1 MLFTQYATGI
11 MSMPMNL
18 PHLFASR
25 SGGSS
30 PRASLPL
37 LREEGMFDLRRERL
51 ANGLR
56 VWVKPRPGTATV
68 VLLVQVPV
76 GSRNET
82 KTNNGISHFLEHML
96 FTGTARWS
104 EEEVVEVIR
113 RRGGESNAR
122 TARED

>member
-1 MLFTQYATGI
+1 
-11 MSMPMNL
+11 MSMNFHNWFTSHPSDPSGPPPPQPM
-18 PHLFASR
+18 
-25 SGGSS
+25 
-30 PRASLPL
+30 
-37 LREEGMFDLRRERL
+37 LREEGMFDLRRARL

-68 VLLVQVPV
+68 VLLLQVPV
-76 GSRNET
+76 GSRNESEA
-82 KTNNGISHFLEHML
+82 NNGISHFLEHML

-122 TARED
+122 